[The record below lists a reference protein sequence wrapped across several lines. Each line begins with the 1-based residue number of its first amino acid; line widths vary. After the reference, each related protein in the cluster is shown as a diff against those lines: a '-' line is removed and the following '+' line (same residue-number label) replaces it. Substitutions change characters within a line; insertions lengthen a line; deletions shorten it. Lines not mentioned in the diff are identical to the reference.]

1 MQLTNLQQFHD
12 AVMSLW
18 NKISKAFFQQLVQ
31 PMPQRIKGVLK
42 QNRTEPS
49 ASKVYLINCP
59 VTAYEA

>member
-1 MQLTNLQQFHD
+1 MQLTNLQQLYD

-18 NKISKAFFQQLVQ
+18 NKTSKAFFQQLVQ

-42 QNRTEPS
+42 QNRAEPS

-59 VTAYEA
+59 VTTYEA